1 MNDLDLVS
9 VYTLKSAAN
18 AEIIKNALEAEGI
31 PCSLDNESQAGL
43 TGIFD
48 ISVLVRATDEARARE
63 LIEAHEALH
72 EDEQIEG
79 NDEIEE
85 DYDE

>member
-1 MNDLDLVS
+1 MDDLDLVT
-9 VYTLKSAAN
+9 VYTIKNAAN

-31 PCSLDNESQAGL
+31 PCRLDNESQAGL

-48 ISVLVRATDEARARE
+48 IAVLVRAADEARARD
-63 LIEAHEALH
+63 LILAHEALQ
-72 EDEQIEG
+72 EDEHIEG
-79 NDEIEE
+79 NEEVEE

>member
-1 MNDLDLVS
+1 MNDADLVT

-48 ISVLVRATDEARARE
+48 IGVLVRAADEARARE
-63 LIEAHEALH
+63 LIEEHEALA

-79 NDEIEE
+79 DEEVEE
-85 DYDE
+85 DYEE